1 MVEIVSWAAGNGD
14 RSENG
19 DYIYGKKRLRE
30 IDRRL
35 RHLMKR
41 IDCAKVVDPRR
52 QTQHDRVYFG
62 ARVTYVTGAGTRRT
76 VRIVGVDEAG
86 RGCVLGAMVY
96 GAAFWRVEDD
106 EDISARGY
114 DDSKGLTAE
123 VREKRSHVAD
133 IAACSRRRLSLTA
146 ESEVDHRARH
156 ALSRQA
162 EHIDGVTSELAAPTR
177 RHQRIMRS
185 ARRVSVAS

>member
-1 MVEIVSWAAGNGD
+1 MGAGFGEAEHSETETERVNRDFAFRPGAAAETETRNRD
-14 RSENG
+14 SCPFWQVL
-19 DYIYGKKRLRE
+19 KRLFKPK
-30 IDRRL
+30 
-35 RHLMKR
+35 H
-41 IDCAKVVDPRR
+41 
-52 QTQHDRVYFG
+52 Y
-62 ARVTYVTGAGTRRT
+62 TRRA
-76 VRIVGVDEAG
+76 R
-86 RGCVLGAMVY
+86 
-96 GAAFWRVEDD
+96 FW
-106 EDISARGY
+106 S
-114 DDSKGLTAE
+114 AE

>member
-1 MVEIVSWAAGNGD
+1 MTDDDNHDANTEEGRQNLTQSISTITNESEEEELIRTYKHRLEKEEEAHRKEQVINIIKQRIWPTTKFSTSRIIEDTELMEEGNLLSEILHGMNLTNYS
-14 RSENG
+14 
-19 DYIYGKKRLRE
+19 K
-30 IDRRL
+30 
-35 RHLMKR
+35 
-41 IDCAKVVDPRR
+41 
-52 QTQHDRVYFG
+52 
-62 ARVTYVTGAGTRRT
+62 TRRA
-76 VRIVGVDEAG
+76 R
-86 RGCVLGAMVY
+86 
-96 GAAFWRVEDD
+96 FW
-106 EDISARGY
+106 S
-114 DDSKGLTAE
+114 AE